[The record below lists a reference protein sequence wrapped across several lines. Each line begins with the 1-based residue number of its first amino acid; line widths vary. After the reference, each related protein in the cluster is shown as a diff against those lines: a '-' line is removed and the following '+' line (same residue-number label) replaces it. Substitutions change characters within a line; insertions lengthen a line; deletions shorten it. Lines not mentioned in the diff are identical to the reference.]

1 MFIRSFRFGAFLL
14 EVDGSIDT
22 CTSRTGLI
30 EKMKSKAATRNL
42 KELTIGP
49 VITQTTEQ
57 MLGHVQNL
65 YV

>member
-1 MFIRSFRFGAFLL
+1 
-14 EVDGSIDT
+14 
-22 CTSRTGLI
+22 
-30 EKMKSKAATRNL
+30 MKAKAATRNL

-65 YV
+65 CVVQRVPSCSSCTC